1 MRLERQLCFPIAF
14 CYSYVEHVTV
24 KMTISVS
31 VEMYSSHGIICRLLT
46 SACPFFTVEFTF
58 LVSSHHFRITL
69 RNFRNFRLYNT
80 KYDISISCFF
90 EDKRKFLRVKGTNIS
105 TNSSPTYIFLIFF
118 VIIK

>member
-46 SACPFFTVEFTF
+46 STCPFFTVEFAF
-58 LVSSHHFRITL
+58 LEIRIVAPFSDHF
-69 RNFRNFRLYNT
+69 T
-80 KYDISISCFF
+80 KLSQLLPIQYKIRYSCFF
-90 EDKRKFLRVKGTNIS
+90 EDKRKFLRIKRTNTS
-105 TNSSPTYIFLIFF
+105 TNSFPTYIFLIFF